1 MKVALYARVSK
12 ANCQQDP
19 ELQLRDLRAWA
30 QLNGH
35 EVAEE
40 YVDHGYSGSK
50 ASRPALDRL
59 MRDVGKGLRDF
70 DAIAVWKL
78 DRFGRS
84 LQHLVNAVAQ
94 LTEAQVAFVSLRD
107 SLDLS
112 TPAGKLMFHVMAAMA
127 EFELGLIR
135 ERVKAGL
142 RGDKPGYSRK
152 GKKIGKP
159 IGPDGPSRSTL
170 WRQSKLAKP

>member
-12 ANCQQDP
+12 ANCHQDP
-19 ELQLRDLRAWA
+19 EMQLRDLRAWA

-35 EVAEE
+35 EVAAE
-40 YVDHGYSGSK
+40 YVDRGVSGSK
-50 ASRPALDRL
+50 SSRPALDEL
-59 MRDVGKGLRDF
+59 MKHANHGRF
-70 DAIAVWKL
+70 DAVLVWKL

-84 LQHLVNAVAQ
+84 LQHLVNALAQ
-94 LTEAQVAFVSLRD
+94 LSEWKVAFVSIRD

-127 EFELGLIR
+127 EFELALIR

-170 WRQSKLAKP
+170 WRRKNAAGCH